1 MDRRRASR
9 IITIASVVG
18 YVAPFVMSVF
28 TMLVT
33 FNTSLYV
40 AKIVAPAILMADRWP
55 DYIIPIANGSL
66 YACLAWA
73 LTLTASRRTR

>member
-28 TMLVT
+28 TMLVS
-33 FNTSLYV
+33 FNSSLYV

-73 LTLTASRRTR
+73 FTLIASRRTR

>member
-28 TMLVT
+28 TMLVS
-33 FNTSLYV
+33 FNSSLYV

-73 LTLTASRRTR
+73 LTFIASRRTR